1 MNHKYKVYIVK
12 RTKNN
17 MNKIEE
23 LKAQIKREENIGA
36 SMKEM
41 REIQNEKER
50 LQGELIRLR
59 RENKYGISKK
69 KQIIS
74 KIGQNLKKLGG
85 QFMGYAREAQK
96 VQEKKD
102 KEGGLGLFG

>member
-1 MNHKYKVYIVK
+1 
-12 RTKNN
+12 

-23 LKAQIKREENIGA
+23 LKAQIRRERNIGI

-41 REIQNEKER
+41 QEIQHEKEK
-50 LQGELIRLR
+50 LQGELTRLR
-59 RENKYGISKK
+59 RENKYGFSKK
-69 KQIIS
+69 KETIS

-96 VQEKKD
+96 VQNQKD
-102 KEGGLGLFG
+102 KQGGLGLFR

>member
-1 MNHKYKVYIVK
+1 MNRID
-12 RTKNN
+12 
-17 MNKIEE
+17 E
-23 LKAQIKREENIGA
+23 LKAQIRRERNIGA

-50 LQGELIRLR
+50 LEGELIRLK
-59 RENKYGISKK
+59 RENKYGLSKK
-69 KQIIS
+69 KETIS
-74 KIGQNLKKLGG
+74 KIGNNLKKLGG

-96 VQEKKD
+96 VQDQKR

>member
-1 MNHKYKVYIVK
+1 
-12 RTKNN
+12 

-23 LKAQIKREENIGA
+23 LKAQIRRERNIGI

-41 REIQNEKER
+41 QEIQHEKEK

-59 RENKYGISKK
+59 RENKYGFSKK
-69 KQIIS
+69 KETIS

-96 VQEKKD
+96 VQNQKD
-102 KEGGLGLFG
+102 KQGGLGLFR

>member
-1 MNHKYKVYIVK
+1 
-12 RTKNN
+12 

-23 LKAQIKREENIGA
+23 LKAQIRREQNIGA

-50 LQGELIRLR
+50 LEGELIRLR
-59 RENKYGISKK
+59 RENKYGVSKK
-69 KQIIS
+69 KETIS

-85 QFMGYAREAQK
+85 QFMGYAKDAQRI
-96 VQEKKD
+96 QTKKEQ
-102 KEGGLGLFG
+102 EGGLGLFG